1 MKLIITKK
9 SIYGNEL
16 FYPICENSKILLSLM
31 NKKTF
36 NRIELSKI
44 KLLGYEIELQ
54 SEVI

>member
-31 NKKTF
+31 NKKHL
-36 NRIELSKI
+36 IELSYL
-44 KLLGYEIELQ
+44 KLNY
-54 SEVI
+54 